1 MTTTNIKYHP
11 AGQFEYTRF
20 EKIHN
25 IVFSNSNIGSICVA
39 KEIAELIIEKQKK
52 ISCVFLVLQPD
63 LLQLEFMRSWYACIK
78 KKV

>member
-11 AGQFEYTRF
+11 AGQFEDTRF

-52 ISCVFLVLQPD
+52 KSVVYSWSCNRIF
-63 LLQLEFMRSWYACIK
+63 SN
-78 KKV
+78 